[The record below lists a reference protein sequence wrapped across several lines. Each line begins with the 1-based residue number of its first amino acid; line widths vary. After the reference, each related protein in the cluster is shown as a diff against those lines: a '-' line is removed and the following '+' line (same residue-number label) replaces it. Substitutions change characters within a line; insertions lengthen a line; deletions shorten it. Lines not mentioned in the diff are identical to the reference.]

1 MQCIVDHD
9 KKVLWAST
17 YHKGGSH
24 DSSALRDTKLYKK
37 VKEKSNW
44 LYERGYFI
52 LADSAYAIESFI
64 IPPYPL
70 AKSKSDEDNF
80 NFFHSSARIT
90 VECAFGEID
99 LRWGIFWRRLYGSID
114 NYFLI
119 IQGAMRIHNFLI
131 DFRQD
136 NVNEIRSDLNIDM
149 ANFMDQCDVIG
160 GLPGV
165 IVNDNRRPSGRIS
178 DDERLRRNN
187 GLLLRNS
194 LRQAIKDH
202 NMHRPSKNKEWNYD
216 SNNHM
221 VRE

>member
-1 MQCIVDHD
+1 M
-9 KKVLWAST
+9 
-17 YHKGGSH
+17 
-24 DSSALRDTKLYKK
+24 
-37 VKEKSNW
+37 
-44 LYERGYFI
+44 
-52 LADSAYAIESFI
+52 
-64 IPPYPL
+64 

-114 NYFLI
+114 NSFLI

-136 NVNEIRSDLNIDM
+136 NVNEIRSDLNVDM
-149 ANFMDQCDVIG
+149 ANFMNKCDELGV
-160 GLPGV
+160 LPGV

-178 DDERLRRNN
+178 DDERLRRSN
-187 GLLLRNS
+187 GLLLINS

-202 NMHRPSKNKEWNYD
+202 NMHRPSKNNAWNYD
-216 SNNHM
+216 YNNHM

>member
-1 MQCIVDHD
+1 M
-9 KKVLWAST
+9 K
-17 YHKGGSH
+17 
-24 DSSALRDTKLYKK
+24 
-37 VKEKSNW
+37 
-44 LYERGYFI
+44 
-52 LADSAYAIESFI
+52 I
-64 IPPYPL
+64 I
-70 AKSKSDEDNF
+70 SI
-80 NFFHSSARIT
+80 FFHSSARIT

>member
-1 MQCIVDHD
+1 M
-9 KKVLWAST
+9 
-17 YHKGGSH
+17 
-24 DSSALRDTKLYKK
+24 
-37 VKEKSNW
+37 
-44 LYERGYFI
+44 
-52 LADSAYAIESFI
+52 YAIESFM

-80 NFFHSSARIT
+80 NFFHCSARIT

-99 LRWGIFWRRLYGSID
+99 LRWVIFWRRLYGSID
-114 NYFLI
+114 NSFLI
-119 IQGAMRIHNFLI
+119 IQGATRIHNFLI

-136 NVNEIRSDLNIDM
+136 NVYEIRSDLNVDM
-149 ANFMDQCDVIG
+149 ANFMNKCDELGV
-160 GLPGV
+160 LPGV

-178 DDERLRRNN
+178 DDERLRRSN

-202 NMHRPSKNKEWNYD
+202 NMHRPIKNNAWNYD